1 MELIINTGKK
11 EYDLKDQNG
20 NIIGKIQFN
29 PNDPNFVARMN
40 NFANKYAELSKKA
53 DEVGGYFD
61 SGDIDKAGAAMIE
74 LDNTIKSEL
83 DILFDAEVSKVVFGG
98 CNCLATVNGVP
109 FIERFMNA
117 ILPEF
122 KSMIVKERRAQNQRV
137 SKYTGRYHGQK
148 GRKGYRN

>member
-61 SGDIDKAGAAMIE
+61 SGDMDKAGAAMIE
-74 LDNTIKSEL
+74 LDNMIKSEL
-83 DILFDAEVSKVVFGG
+83 DILFDAEVSKVVFGD

-122 KSMIVKERRAQNQRV
+122 KSMIVKERQAQNQRV
-137 SKYTGRYHGQK
+137 AKYTGRYHGQN